1 MEWTRVSSF
10 VDPRGLEFYSQKN
23 HRSWLESG
31 EGRWQG
37 FPPGAPERW
46 PQIGKGCRG
55 GESVRSVL
63 SVWEMMLTLKVCF
76 LSSKT

>member
-37 FPPGAPERW
+37 FPQELWRDGHRL
-46 PQIGKGCRG
+46 GKAAGV
-55 GESVRSVL
+55 GESV
-63 SVWEMMLTLKVCF
+63 
-76 LSSKT
+76 